1 MKCSLSWLQ
10 ELYALLHKF
19 QIHVA
24 REETERVDTLRYAW
38 EKLNTLAVST
48 CNPHTVVSVCACS
61 RNSVNRCKC
70 KVVVRFHIFICIYT
84 GGGEYM
90 TGVKW
95 ERAAG
100 RRKQVD
106 HCKIL
111 LSPATLP
118 HS

>member
-1 MKCSLSWLQ
+1 MYVHCNQSSALLSLSWLQ
-10 ELYALLHKF
+10 ESYALLHKF

-48 CNPHTVVSVCACS
+48 CSPCFVVTVCACL
-61 RNSVNRCKC
+61 RNSVNRCRC
-70 KVVVRFHIFICIYT
+70 KVVVQFCIFVYIYA
-84 GGGEYM
+84 GSKCM

-100 RRKQVD
+100 RRKA
-106 HCKIL
+106 
-111 LSPATLP
+111 S
-118 HS
+118 